1 MPTSGLSPASAE
13 GITAHDS
20 PAPGHSEEGA
30 AAVGQDDQAG
40 PLLVHPPARRARY
53 AAGVREALPSSP
65 EEGPT
70 RCPLMKNW

>member
-1 MPTSGLSPASAE
+1 MPTSALSPASAE
-13 GITAHDS
+13 AITAHDS

-30 AAVGQDDQAG
+30 AG
-40 PLLVHPPARRARY
+40 PLLLHPPARRARY
-53 AAGVREALPSSP
+53 AAVREALPSSP